1 LPHALRSVTP
11 LRLPGVVAKLCLV
24 FNLSRGGCFGKQ
36 LRDSAEAFIQMMNAD
51 SDLVRELMPLI
62 AFDRGLTGCQA
73 GLADEVL
80 KELMTLASFNSN
92 GAHVT
97 WRRWFSWTFASEAFD
112 RQFST
117 VAMVLQFA
125 ASQSPYW
132 DRQQPWGGT

>member
-1 LPHALRSVTP
+1 MPHALRSVTP
-11 LRLPGVVAKLCLV
+11 LRLPAVVAKLCLV

-80 KELMTLASFNSN
+80 KELMTIPMGRMSRG
-92 GAHVT
+92 GAGFRGHLRARLST
-97 WRRWFSWTFASEAFD
+97 GSSRRW
-112 RQFST
+112 
-117 VAMVLQFA
+117 
-125 ASQSPYW
+125 
-132 DRQQPWGGT
+132 PWSCSS